1 MKTKNLTL
9 ERKQIIGRSLREN
22 AIAQQWEQLR
32 TNVTDHGHM
41 KSVELAKGNSVF
53 TVDRSTLIDL
63 AAITCSDAE
72 QIFPKD
78 ETKLVFIKDFEK
90 QVGIEGEE
98 IRTKMCVVVDLAN
111 VSEGIDP
118 LTAEEDVVV
127 GAYFTSA
134 YPCK

>member
-1 MKTKNLTL
+1 MKTTNMTL
-9 ERKQIIGRSLREN
+9 DRKQIIGRSLREN
-22 AIAQQWEQLR
+22 ALAEQWEQLR
-32 TNVTDHGHM
+32 TNVTEHGHM
-41 KSVELAKGNSVF
+41 TAVELAEGKSVF

-72 QIFPKD
+72 QIFPKE
-78 ETKLVFIKDFEK
+78 ETKLVFIKDFGK
-90 QVGIEGEE
+90 QIGVEGEE